1 MELAGRMWMLVSFET
16 DMEVIPAATEA
27 PATLAFSEGEQADRL
42 GGSGG
47 CNRYFASYTLT
58 GDRLSLGPLGSTRM
72 MCSPARMAQEARFF
86 QALSAAERC
95 ELSNAELLIIYAGGT
110 LRFAPTPPQAE
121 GSAR

>member
-1 MELAGRMWMLVSFET
+1 MELAGSTWRLVSFET
-16 DMEVIPAATEA
+16 DTEVIPSLPES
-27 PATLAFSEGEQADRL
+27 PATLAFSEGEQAGRV

-58 GDRLSLGPLGSTRM
+58 GDRLRISPLGSTRM

-95 ELSNAELLIIYAGGT
+95 ERSNGELLIAYARGT
-110 LRFAPTPPQAE
+110 LRFVPTTLQAE
-121 GSAR
+121 GST